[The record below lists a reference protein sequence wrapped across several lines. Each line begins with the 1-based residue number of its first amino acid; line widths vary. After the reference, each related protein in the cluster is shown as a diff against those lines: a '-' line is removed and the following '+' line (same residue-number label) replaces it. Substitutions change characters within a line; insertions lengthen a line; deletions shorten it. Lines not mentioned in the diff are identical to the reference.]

1 MSQASGKAGFGALD
15 GAALVITTVVGAGIF
30 TVPTYVVSLA
40 GGAAATLALWIA
52 GGLLAL
58 GGALCYAELGARHPR
73 GGAEYVY
80 LREAFGEPFAF
91 LSGWTSFIAGFSGA
105 IAAAAVGFA
114 VYLAGL
120 IPAIAQLTFATMRVG
135 PVTVSFT
142 GTTLVA
148 LALIAVFTLVSTSGV
163 RASRAATNALA
174 VLIVAGIIIIV
185 VAGFMANAAATVPRP
200 AAGASPWSALVPIF
214 FTYSGW
220 NAAAYVAGEFR
231 DPARSIPRA
240 LVGGTLAVTMLY
252 VGINAAMLR
261 ALSPSGLATAEAPV
275 ASTAA
280 LAMGTSGQWAVT
292 LLVLTALASSVC
304 AMVITGPRIYSEMAR
319 DGVLPG
325 LFAASGRR
333 TVPVVSAIAQSL
345 WSAVLVLTGTF
356 GQIVTYTGF
365 SIVVFSGA
373 AVCALFM
380 LRRRGG
386 APVGYKVPGYPWVP
400 ALFVASCVAI
410 TIASV
415 RYAPGPSLVG
425 LALMLAGLPLR
436 LLLRQHRPVVAS
448 NALAPRENVVAAR

>member
-1 MSQASGKAGFGALD
+1 MSRASGTAGFGALD

-30 TVPTYVVSLA
+30 TVPTYVASLA
-40 GGAAATLALWIA
+40 GGAAATLGLWIA

-80 LREAFGEPFAF
+80 LREAFGEPLAF

-114 VYLAGL
+114 GYLANL
-120 IPAIAQLTFATMRVG
+120 VPAIAQLTVATMRAG
-135 PVTVSFT
+135 PVVVSVT

-148 LALIAVFTLVSTSGV
+148 LTLIALFTLVSISGV
-163 RASRAATNALA
+163 GASRAATNALA
-174 VLIVAGIIIIV
+174 VLIVVGIATV
-185 VAGFMANAAATVPRP
+185 FAAGFMGSVAQTAPAS
-200 AAGASPWSALVPIF
+200 AAGANAWSALVPIF

-231 DPARSIPRA
+231 DPGRSIPRA
-240 LVGGTLAVTMLY
+240 LVGGTLVVTMLY
-252 VGINAAMLR
+252 VAINAAMVH
-261 ALSPSGLATAEAPV
+261 ALSTGGLATAEAPV

-280 LAMGTSGQWAVT
+280 LAMGTTGQWAVT
-292 LLVLTALASSVC
+292 LLVLAALASSVC

-319 DGVLPG
+319 DGVLPR
-325 LFAASGRR
+325 LFATSERR
-333 TVPVVSAIAQSL
+333 TVPVASAIAQSL
-345 WSAVLVLTGTF
+345 WSAALVLTGTF

-373 AVCALFM
+373 AVCALFT
-380 LRRRGG
+380 LRRRDG
-386 APVGYKVPGYPWVP
+386 APVGYTVPGYPWVP
-400 ALFVASCVAI
+400 GLFVASCVAI

-436 LLLRQHRPVVAS
+436 ILLRQHSRVVAS
-448 NALAPRENVVAAR
+448 KALAPRENVVAAR

>member
-1 MSQASGKAGFGALD
+1 VLF
-15 GAALVITTVVGAGIF
+15 TTVC
-30 TVPTYVVSLA
+30 LA
-40 GGAAATLALWIA
+40 
-52 GGLLAL
+52 
-58 GGALCYAELGARHPR
+58 
-73 GGAEYVY
+73 
-80 LREAFGEPFAF
+80 
-91 LSGWTSFIAGFSGA
+91 
-105 IAAAAVGFA
+105 
-114 VYLAGL
+114 
-120 IPAIAQLTFATMRVG
+120 
-135 PVTVSFT
+135 
-142 GTTLVA
+142 
-148 LALIAVFTLVSTSGV
+148 GV
-163 RASRAATNALA
+163 RASRVATNALA
-174 VLIVAGIIIIV
+174 VLIVVGIAALAIASV
-185 VAGFMANAAATVPRP
+185 GSDAVSVAPNAASGFGT
-200 AAGASPWSALVPIF
+200 AALSALVPIF

-231 DPARSIPRA
+231 DPGRSIPRA

-252 VGINAAMLR
+252 VAINAAMLR
-261 ALSPSGLATAEAPV
+261 ALSTGGLATAEAPV

-280 LAMGTSGQWAVT
+280 LTMGTTGQWAVT
-292 LLVLTALASSVC
+292 LLVLGALASSVC

-319 DGVLPG
+319 DGVLPR
-325 LFAASGRR
+325 LFATSERR
-333 TVPVVSAIAQSL
+333 TVPVASAIAQSL

-425 LALMLAGLPLR
+425 LALILLGLPLR
-436 LLLRQHRPVVAS
+436 LVLRQR
-448 NALAPRENVVAAR
+448 AAIPPTRNESCKRTGGTSFILSRDS